1 MPVCLLE
8 ALRET
13 RVQETAITR
22 RREDLAA
29 SLTGDVYVSLV
40 NESIRDVFHDV
51 LQAMVKSYRAQ
62 QNDLSRAAIPT
73 TVAVA
78 TDILSDWTKELVA
91 ELLSEALVEVTSAYI
106 LRQQHEVVWENFLQ
120 DELQS
125 VANEAIIVTR
135 QNLLPWK

>member
-91 ELLSEALVEVTSAYI
+91 ELLSEG
-106 LRQQHEVVWENFLQ
+106 N
-120 DELQS
+120 
-125 VANEAIIVTR
+125 
-135 QNLLPWK
+135 